1 MKVLRNILI
10 LLLTLPMVCS
20 CIYDYPEPNFGGTHL
35 ELTFIADTS
44 KMVMYPDTL
53 DITSESHDIR
63 YVIKAFRMKS
73 SGYFSREASTEF
85 ILTKDDINS
94 PDSTMVVT
102 LEEGYYKFVTFADYV
117 LEGESADEQYN
128 TSDFND
134 VSMIYE
140 EYAGNTDTKRAY
152 VGEQEID
159 VVRYGSILPIVSDT
173 IRLAPL
179 LTRYQIIA
187 TDLDEFIMDRAA
199 AMKASKTK
207 STDDTYYGYDLD
219 SLAVDLSKFKL
230 KITYYPEILFT
241 HIDLLNENNPID
253 GEYGVTYYSKIS
265 KIDSERA
272 LLGFDYVFID
282 KHQESIKLRVSVYD
296 EEDNHITTIP
306 IDIPVKKGENT
317 EAKGEFLTYV
327 GLENPDDNGVIINP
341 DYDGEFIIPFN

>member
-187 TDLDEFIMDRAA
+187 TDLDKFIKRMA
-199 AMKASKTK
+199 AMQKTR
-207 STDDTYYGYDLD
+207 SADDNYGYNLD
-219 SLAVDLSKFKL
+219 SLAVDLDNYKV
-230 KITYYPEILFT
+230 KITYYPDILFT

-253 GEYGVTYYSKIS
+253 GEYNVSYESKIS
-265 KIDSERA
+265 RISDNEA
-272 LLGFDYVFID
+272 LLGFDYIFINRR
-282 KHQESIKLRVSVYD
+282 QENVKIRASIYD
-296 EEDNHITTIP
+296 EHGNHITTVP
-306 IDIPVKKGENT
+306 IEIPVKKGENT
-317 EAKGEFLTYV
+317 QAKGEFLTYI
-327 GLENPDDNGVIINP
+327 GLENPDDSGVVLDP
-341 DYDGEFIIPFN
+341 DYDGEFNIPVI